1 MNYHIAICDDND
13 TDLKYVEALVSRWAQ
28 NSHHTVNISTF
39 SSAEAFLFHY
49 VEDKSYDILLLDIE
63 MGSIDGVELAKR
75 IRVDN
80 EAVQIVFITGF
91 TDYIA
96 EGYEVAALHYIVKPV
111 KEEKFFQILD
121 RAVQKIQK
129 NEQAL
134 LLELSNET
142 VRIPVYEIRYL
153 EVQQNYVTIHAKSD
167 YTIKKTLSEFEHQLD
182 EGFYRMGR
190 SYLVNLSYI
199 SKITKTEVF
208 LSEGS
213 VIGLPRGQYE
223 PLNRAFICH
232 I

>member
-1 MNYHIAICDDND
+1 MNYHIAICDDNNA
-13 TDLKYVEALVSRWAQ
+13 DLEYVAALVYEWAQ
-28 NSHHTVNISTF
+28 NSNNTVNISTF
-39 SSAEAFLFHY
+39 PSAEAFLFHY

-63 MGSIDGVELAKR
+63 MGNIDGVELAKR
-75 IRVDN
+75 IRRDN

-96 EGYEVAALHYIVKPV
+96 EGYEVAALHYLVKPV
-111 KEEKFFQILD
+111 KGEKLFQILD
-121 RAVQKIQK
+121 RAVQKVQK

-134 LLELSNET
+134 LLELASET

-153 EVQQNYVTIHAKSD
+153 EVQQNYVTIHAKCD
-167 YTIKKTLSEFEHQLD
+167 YTMKKTLSEFEHQLG

-213 VIGLPRGQYE
+213 VIPLPRGQYE